1 MLSGSGLDLVRL
13 SEPGFTPNVFKGV
26 RLTWGH
32 RVQTSWDTKA
42 RSGILGTRSRAG
54 PCKAWDWLVSA
65 VWAGSLLV
73 HCGGCSRALGSGML
87 GNAAGNWAQ

>member
-1 MLSGSGLDLVRL
+1 M
-13 SEPGFTPNVFKGV
+13 

-32 RVQTSWDTKA
+32 RGQRSQDTKV

-65 VWAGSLLV
+65 VWVGPLPV
-73 HCGGCSRALGSGML
+73 DCGGCSRALDSGML
-87 GNAAGNWAQ
+87 GNAAGSLVR